1 MKATNGR
8 KKSRTKL
15 IILCVAAVLAL
26 AVISVGTYFLTDL
39 YGVGGSSEE
48 QTVTIEQGAGSSG
61 IAATLEKE
69 GIIRSSFG
77 FRVYMKLTGE
87 SRTLYYGNFT
97 LRQNMSYGEILDTLS
112 KAPMRDD
119 LVMVTIPEGYRADQI
134 AAVLEDAGV
143 CSAEDFMNSINN
155 DTFDYDF
162 LNEIPDNPDR
172 AIRIEGYLYPETYS
186 FAPDT
191 PAKDVVNT
199 MLSLFDQRVPAELR
213 ATAADLGYTF
223 DEMLT
228 LASIIQLEAS
238 GDTEE
243 MAKVSAV
250 FHNRRKWTDQPRLL
264 GSTPTTGTVY
274 GEKYDTNKYEGLPPG
289 PFCNPSLDCIKAALN
304 PEPDFD
310 YYYFVTDKNMNFYYT
325 KTYEEH
331 NAVIASLQADGLW
344 L

>member
-1 MKATNGR
+1 
-8 KKSRTKL
+8 
-15 IILCVAAVLAL
+15 
-26 AVISVGTYFLTDL
+26 
-39 YGVGGSSEE
+39 
-48 QTVTIEQGAGSSG
+48 
-61 IAATLEKE
+61 
-69 GIIRSSFG
+69 
-77 FRVYMKLTGE
+77 
-87 SRTLYYGNFT
+87 
-97 LRQNMSYGEILDTLS
+97 
-112 KAPMRDD
+112 
-119 LVMVTIPEGYRADQI
+119 
-134 AAVLEDAGV
+134 
-143 CSAEDFMNSINN
+143 MNSINN

-250 FHNRRKWTDQPRLL
+250 FHNRLKWTDQPRLL